1 MEPEAPESI
10 DHDRLFKELL
20 TTFFVEFV
28 EAFLPDVYAYL
39 EPESI
44 AFLDKE
50 VFTDITEG
58 RKYESDIVVQAK
70 FQGKDAFFLLIV
82 ENQSSAQSEFPERM
96 FNYVARFWEK
106 YHLPIYPVALFSYDQ
121 PLKAAPSTFSMEFP
135 GFVVIQF
142 AFRAI
147 QLNQLSWKDYAK
159 KRNPAATALMAK
171 MQIPEDER
179 VKVRLEC
186 LRLIATLRLD
196 PARSHLIAGFVRT
209 YLQMTRLE
217 LVAIQREVGLLPRE
231 EQNIMLTLTNEW
243 IEEGIEKGIEQGL
256 MQGADRMILRLF
268 THKFGAVVTEALR
281 PAILALTLEQKEQ
294 LTEALL
300 DFTSVAD
307 AQLWL
312 DGVS

>member
-171 MQIPEDER
+171 MQIPE
-179 VKVRLEC
+179 
-186 LRLIATLRLD
+186 
-196 PARSHLIAGFVRT
+196 RT